1 MSENTA
7 PQALRHILIVGGGT
21 AGWMAA
27 AALSRLTG
35 HGQTRVSLVESEAIG
50 TVGVGEAT
58 IPPIQSF
65 NGLLGIDEAAF
76 MRETQAS
83 FKLGIEFVNWDRI
96 GDRYIHPF
104 GGFGVD
110 MEGVQFHQHWLRRRA
125 GGDDT
130 RLADYS
136 LCTVAARQNRFLKP
150 GRDAPTALQSLKYAY
165 HFDAGLYAAFLR
177 RHAEGRGV
185 VRHEGRIAD
194 VALSNEDGF
203 VEAVTLDDGRRIE
216 ADLFID
222 CSGFRGLIIEQ
233 ALQAGYEDWSHW
245 LPCDRALAVP
255 TPNVGPLTPYTRATA
270 GSAGWRWRI
279 PLQHRTGNG
288 HVYCSTH
295 ISDETARDELLAGL
309 DAPPLAEPRP
319 LRFVT
324 GRRKAQWVKNC
335 VSLGLASG
343 FLEPLESTSI
353 HLIQSGISRLMTML
367 PDRRCDPLLVA
378 EYNRLSRQQFEQV
391 RDFIIAHYKATRRDD
406 TAFWLQVRDMTIPDS
421 LARKI
426 DLFAAT
432 GRLFRYEDELF
443 SEASWIAVLL
453 GQGIIPRTYEPLA
466 DAVDVTLTDRRMD
479 AVARV
484 IRDVAA
490 DMPGHEAFIAGYC
503 AAPAQ
508 ALALPLAKAST
519 KVGLSNDAAA

>member
-1 MSENTA
+1 MEMPDPSA
-7 PQALRHILIVGGGT
+7 PQPLRHILIVGGGT
-21 AGWMAA
+21 AGWMAV
-27 AALSRLTG
+27 AALSRLTANG
-35 HGQTRVSLVESEAIG
+35 VTQVSVVESEAIG

-58 IPPIQSF
+58 IPPIQNF

-76 MRETQAS
+76 VRETQAS

-96 GDRYIHPF
+96 GDRYLHPF

-110 MEGVQFHQHWLRRRA
+110 MDGVQFHQHWLRRRA
-125 GGDDT
+125 GGDET
-130 RLADYS
+130 PLLDYS
-136 LCTVAARQNRFLKP
+136 LCAVAARQNRFVKP
-150 GRDAPTALQSLKYAY
+150 GRDAPPALQSLKYAY

-177 RHAEGRGV
+177 RHAEAQGV
-185 VRHEGRIAD
+185 VRHEGRIVD
-194 VALSNEDGF
+194 VALRGEDGF
-203 VEAVTLDDGRRIE
+203 VEAVSLDDGRRLE

-222 CSGFRGLIIEQ
+222 CSGFQGLIIEQ
-233 ALQAGYEDWSHW
+233 ALKAGYEDWSHW

-255 TPNVGPLTPYTRATA
+255 TPNAGPLTPYTRATA

-288 HVYCSTH
+288 HVYCSAH
-295 ISDETARDELLAGL
+295 LSDEDAREELLAGL

-324 GRRKAQWVKNC
+324 GRRRAQWVKNC

-367 PDRRCDPLLVA
+367 PDRRFEPLLIA
-378 EYNRLSRQQFEQV
+378 EYNRLSQQQFEQV
-391 RDFIIAHYKATRRDD
+391 RDFIILHYKATRRDD
-406 TAFWLQVRDMTIPDS
+406 TPFWRQVRDMPVPDS

-426 DLFAAT
+426 DLFRAT

-443 SEASWIAVLL
+443 SEASWVAVLL
-453 GQGIIPRTYEPLA
+453 GQGVIPRTHEPLA
-466 DAVDVTLTDRRMD
+466 DAVDPGLTDRRMD
-479 AVARV
+479 AIARV
-484 IRDVAA
+484 IREVAA
-490 DMPGHEAFIAGYC
+490 DMPTHEAFIARF
-503 AAPAQ
+503 AAGS
-508 ALALPLAKAST
+508 AST
-519 KVGLSNDAAA
+519 KVDLSKPAAA

>member
-1 MSENTA
+1 MQTSSSLSPHT
-7 PQALRHILIVGGGT
+7 LRHVLIVGGGT

-27 AALSRLTG
+27 AALSRLTTNG
-35 HGQTRVSLVESEAIG
+35 VTRVSVVESEAIG

-58 IPPIQSF
+58 IPPILNF
-65 NGLLGIDEAAF
+65 NGLLGIDEADF
-76 MRETQAS
+76 MRATQAS
-83 FKLGIEFVNWDRI
+83 FKLGIEFVNWGAT
-96 GDRYIHPF
+96 GDRYLHPF

-110 MEGVQFHQHWLRRRA
+110 MDGVQFHQHWLRRSA
-125 GGDDT
+125 GGDAPP
-130 RLADYS
+130 LADYS
-136 LCTVAARQNRFLKP
+136 LCTVAARQNRFMKP
-150 GRDAPTALQSLKYAY
+150 GRDAPPALQSLKYAY

-177 RHAEGRGV
+177 RHAETAGV
-185 VRHEGRIAD
+185 IRHEGRISD
-194 VALSNEDGF
+194 VALRPEDGF
-203 VEAVTLDDGRRIE
+203 VEAVTLSDGRRIE

-245 LPCDRALAVP
+245 LPCDRALAIP

-270 GSAGWRWRI
+270 GRAGWRWRI

-288 HVYCSTH
+288 HVYCSAH
-295 ISDETARDELLAGL
+295 ISDEDARDELLAGL
-309 DAPPLAEPRP
+309 DAPPLADPRP

-353 HLIQSGISRLMTML
+353 HLIQSGVSKLMTML
-367 PDRRCDPLLVA
+367 PDRRFDPLLIA
-378 EYNRLSRQQFEQV
+378 EYNRLSQQQFEQV
-391 RDFIIAHYKATRRDD
+391 RDFIILHYKATGRDD
-406 TAFWLQVRDMTIPDS
+406 TPFWRQVRDMAIPDT

-426 DLFAAT
+426 DLFRAT

-453 GQGIIPRTYEPLA
+453 GQGIVPKTYEPLA
-466 DAVDVTLTDRRMD
+466 DAVDPALADRRMD

-484 IRDVAA
+484 IGDLAA
-490 DMPGHEAFIAGYC
+490 GMPTHEAFIARYC
-503 AAPAQ
+503 A
-508 ALALPLAKAST
+508 S
-519 KVGLSNDAAA
+519 AATG